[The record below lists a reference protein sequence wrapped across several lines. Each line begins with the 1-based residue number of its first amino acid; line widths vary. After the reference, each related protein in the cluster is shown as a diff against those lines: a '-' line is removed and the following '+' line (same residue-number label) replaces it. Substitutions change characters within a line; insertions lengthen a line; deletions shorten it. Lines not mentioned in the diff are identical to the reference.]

1 MVKNDFHYDWAT
13 ESERAQAILAVAKEF
28 INEELCKE
36 IDCKGTIENNL
47 IKIRNEIDPFF
58 IRVDNVEDV
67 KTSADLEEE
76 GRRLPKGDFGNF
88 CPVTYVN
95 HGFLIPGSFEAEQE
109 ATILGKTF
117 KLAGEKEME
126 EFKFNPG
133 KYLIGQNGQN
143 ELPLRPPPPK
153 IMICG
158 MKGSGVTTQINML
171 CSKYKLD
178 SLELQSEFMKRKDL
192 EKEKRKR
199 RRLLERGFR
208 DPPPKEE
215 DADPSEP
222 YPPPDPEIEED
233 PEEFE
238 KEAHEKELLQMIMPS
253 DKGYIIDGSWR
264 NFPEEAVSAV
274 DGPGFSSLMYDA
286 RRAPE
291 LIIILKCNDENAK
304 DRMIDKVAIQ
314 KKFDDLM
321 VAFEKKYADQFAAD
335 RETKLKETEEE
346 IRGEINEENPKTD
359 DEVKAELEGKIKE
372 WDEERKAADEE
383 AKEGDE
389 EKPDFTAMMEAEV
402 EKLTATREADI
413 EFMDAFKEDLEAKKI
428 KFIDT
433 ISTDTSADFVFLKII
448 DKLHENFRM
457 RPDLIER

>member
-1 MVKNDFHYDWAT
+1 
-13 ESERAQAILAVAKEF
+13 
-28 INEELCKE
+28 
-36 IDCKGTIENNL
+36 
-47 IKIRNEIDPFF
+47 
-58 IRVDNVEDV
+58 
-67 KTSADLEEE
+67 
-76 GRRLPKGDFGNF
+76 
-88 CPVTYVN
+88 
-95 HGFLIPGSFEAEQE
+95 
-109 ATILGKTF
+109 
-117 KLAGEKEME
+117 
-126 EFKFNPG
+126 
-133 KYLIGQNGQN
+133 
-143 ELPLRPPPPK
+143 
-153 IMICG
+153 
-158 MKGSGVTTQINML
+158 
-171 CSKYKLD
+171 
-178 SLELQSEFMKRKDL
+178 
-192 EKEKRKR
+192 
-199 RRLLERGFR
+199 
-208 DPPPKEE
+208 
-215 DADPSEP
+215 
-222 YPPPDPEIEED
+222 
-233 PEEFE
+233 
-238 KEAHEKELLQMIMPS
+238 MPS